1 MSPKAILKLIETS
14 LSKDKAIDVAV
25 IFMAGKSTIAD
36 YMVIASGSSQRQI
49 GAMAD
54 HLLIKLKKIQSL
66 NTTVEGRSGS
76 DWVLIDAGDVIIH
89 LFKPETRAFYNLE
102 KMWGPAILDG
112 TDSDSLISSQEL

>member
-54 HLLIKLKKIQSL
+54 HLLTKLKKIQPL